1 MPMVPTFQGNIP
13 RVRDNGGFGMV
24 HAQAITPRT
33 DYAAVMKEAL
43 KPINDTAN
51 TVQQVLKINHARTVK
66 AESDDAEQQVIQTI
80 NTYMND
86 PENGYMTKQ
95 GRNAMD
101 GFEPTIQ
108 GMQKDINKI
117 VGSLQPATRQAVE
130 SRINDRLN
138 SAVSQATRW
147 NTQQTQKYHFDSS
160 KARVETL
167 LDDGANHYAD
177 SDYLAKTWASIETEL
192 QYQTQEYAGMP
203 PEAAKQMREQ
213 TYGLFQAKRFDA
225 WSQDNPVMAYA
236 AFRSEKKGI
245 DPDIAQ
251 KIENSLFAK
260 SRDLLAYQL
269 ALSPISYES
278 NEYFEPKDL
287 TNEYN
292 TTLSPEEEKQ
302 FQKWAKEQ
310 GREKDLFDY
319 DLRGAWKELQ
329 SGSMQED
336 ERGHLGDKYKKPN
349 HPTFSNQSIYSNDH
363 NVGGRWEE
371 KNGQTVFT
379 PGRELS
385 KAEADYLEHYFAEVE
400 PGVVLNATVTG
411 GGKTWM
417 DDPRAMTGH
426 AFIDSLN
433 PNQHLSVVA
442 KAMQLRHAMTSELKS
457 SMTLE
462 TANSLARVLTT
473 GTDDN
478 PLTLGQFVEVY
489 GPKDGQKN
497 YDQYRMDFDYNQTL
511 YDLRGMSNTAITD
524 MLKAEKPSAQSDN
537 YAQELKYWEN
547 KKKAAAQI
555 VKDRTADPVGYAI
568 ENGLY
573 GYEPLNF
580 ENSAQVSQ
588 QLEYRANNSGTIRDS
603 WGTTNNVL
611 SKSEATQLAGVLDK
625 SDIDTKLST
634 LKMIAHATGSE
645 GIRSV
650 SEQFKGSNAMYAM
663 AMAGIEDYGQDGSIS
678 VGEMYLRGKDA
689 IEQKR
694 VKIDNT
700 AMYGLD
706 ASIYNAL
713 GDEDDVEGVF
723 TNPQVMNSTAE
734 LIRGVYGY
742 EALNGGNA
750 QQAIESAVGVI
761 YNHNGKKIVLPSNV
775 SGFTLMGDDF
785 DDLVLKKANEIKK
798 EKKNFYAGGFSITP
812 EEFSQMLPSMKL
824 QTYQRLGNRMA
835 YQVLYNGE
843 VVRNSDGEVF
853 LLEIGGDEE

>member
-1 MPMVPTFQGNIP
+1 MPMVPTFQNNIP
-13 RVRDNGGFGMV
+13 GVRDNSGSGMV
-24 HAQAITPRT
+24 PAQQVRSNFNYPE
-33 DYAAVMKEAL
+33 VMKEAL
-43 KPINDTAN
+43 KPINEAAQ
-51 TVQQVLKINHARTVK
+51 TVQEVLKINHARTVK

-86 PENGYMTKQ
+86 PDNGYMTKQ

-117 VGSLQPATRQAVE
+117 VGSLQSATRQAVE

-177 SDYLAKTWASIETEL
+177 RNYLAKTWASIE
-192 QYQTQEYAGMP
+192 
-203 PEAAKQMREQ
+203 
-213 TYGLFQAKRFDA
+213 
-225 WSQDNPVMAYA
+225 VAYA
-236 AFRSEKKGI
+236 VFRDERGNI

-251 KIENSLFAK
+251 KIENSLFAQ
-260 SRDLLAYQL
+260 SRDLLAYEL
-269 ALSPISYES
+269 ANRPIQYDEDGKLV
-278 NEYFEPKDL
+278 N
-287 TNEYN
+287 
-292 TTLSPEEEKQ
+292 
-302 FQKWAKEQ
+302 AK
-310 GREKDLFDY
+310 
-319 DLRGAWKELQ
+319 
-329 SGSMQED
+329 
-336 ERGHLGDKYKKPN
+336 
-349 HPTFSNQSIYSNDH
+349 
-363 NVGGRWEE
+363 
-371 KNGQTVFT
+371 
-379 PGRELS
+379 
-385 KAEADYLEHYFAEVE
+385 
-400 PGVVLNATVTG
+400 
-411 GGKTWM
+411 WM
-417 DDPRAMTGH
+417 DDPRAKTGND
-426 AFIDSLN
+426 FIDSLS
-433 PNQHLSVVA
+433 PNQHLSVVT
-442 KAMQLRHAMTSELKS
+442 KAMQLRHAMTTELKNA
-457 SMTLE
+457 MTVE

-511 YDLRGMSNTAITD
+511 YDLKGMSNSAITD
-524 MLKAEKPSAQSDN
+524 MLKAEKPSPQSDN

-547 KKKAAAQI
+547 KRKAAAQI
-555 VKDRTADPVGYAI
+555 VKDRTADPVGYAL

-580 ENSAQVSQ
+580 ENSSQ
-588 QLEYRANNSGTIRDS
+588 IKEQLEYRARNSGTLRDN
-603 WGTTNNVL
+603 WGTTKNVL
-611 SKSEATQLAGVLDK
+611 SKAEATQLAGVLDK
-625 SDIDTKLST
+625 SDIDAELST
-634 LKMIAHATGSE
+634 LKTIAHATGAE
-645 GIRSV
+645 GVRSV
-650 SEQFKGSNAMYAM
+650 AEQLKGGNTMYAM

-723 TNPQVMNSTAE
+723 TNPQVLNSTAE
-734 LIRGVYGY
+734 LVRGVYGY
-742 EALNGGNA
+742 MALNGGSA
-750 QQAIESAVGVI
+750 QEAIEEAVGTI
-761 YNHNGKKIVLPSNV
+761 YHHNGKKIVLPSNV
-775 SGFTLMGDDF
+775 SGVALMGDDF
-785 DDLVLKKANEIKK
+785 DDLVLKKANDIKK

-843 VVRNSDGEVF
+843 VVRNSDGEVY

>member
-1 MPMVPTFQGNIP
+1 MPMVPTFQNNIP
-13 RVRDNGGFGMV
+13 GVRDNSGSGMV
-24 HAQAITPRT
+24 PAQQVRSSFNYPE
-33 DYAAVMKEAL
+33 VMREAL
-43 KPINDTAN
+43 KPINDAAQ
-51 TVQQVLKINHARTVK
+51 TVQEVLKINHARTVK

-213 TYGLFQAKRFDA
+213 TYGLLQAKRFDA

-236 AFRSEKKGI
+236 AFRSEKKDI

-260 SRDLLAYQL
+260 SRDLLAYDL
-269 ALSPISYES
+269 ANKPIQYD
-278 NEYFEPKDL
+278 KDGKL
-287 TNEYN
+287 VN
-292 TTLSPEEEKQ
+292 
-302 FQKWAKEQ
+302 
-310 GREKDLFDY
+310 
-319 DLRGAWKELQ
+319 
-329 SGSMQED
+329 
-336 ERGHLGDKYKKPN
+336 
-349 HPTFSNQSIYSNDH
+349 
-363 NVGGRWEE
+363 
-371 KNGQTVFT
+371 
-379 PGRELS
+379 S
-385 KAEADYLEHYFAEVE
+385 K
-400 PGVVLNATVTG
+400 
-411 GGKTWM
+411 WM

-489 GPKDGQKN
+489 GPKEGQKN

-603 WGTTNNVL
+603 WGTTKNVL
-611 SKSEATQLAGVLDK
+611 SKAEATQLAGVLDK

-706 ASIYNAL
+706 ASIYNTL

-723 TNPQVMNSTAE
+723 SNPQVMNSTAE

-775 SGFTLMGDDF
+775 RGFTLMGDDF
-785 DDLVLKKANEIKK
+785 DDLVLKKANDIKK
-798 EKKNFYAGGFSITP
+798 EKKNFYAGGFAISP
-812 EEFSQMLPSMKL
+812 EEFSQLLPSMKL
-824 QTYQRLGNRMA
+824 QTYQRLGNRMV
-835 YQVLYNGE
+835 YQVLYNDE